1 MPRVPPDRRPPTCP
15 PPMPV
20 VHDWTRVDAG
30 MFHAFHTAWLGALQ
44 GALNRG
50 VMPPGYSAAIE
61 QYAGPGNVDVVTLA
75 ADDSPAPGDW
85 GGGPSGGVATLA
97 EAPPRVA
104 QTRVC
109 VPPEVDAFPRRSL
122 VVRRRAGRR
131 PVGVIEIV
139 SAGNKSSV
147 AEIERFVGKVVSAVR
162 HGLHVLVADLHPPA
176 ARDPD
181 GIHGLIGEELG
192 DGYVLD
198 ADKPLTFVSY
208 LADDPTVV
216 YLDPRA
222 VGDPVPDMPLF
233 LDPGHYVNVPLAAT
247 YADTFGG
254 FPPEE
259 REILE
264 A

>member
-1 MPRVPPDRRPPTCP
+1 MTA
-15 PPMPV
+15 
-20 VHDWTRVDAG
+20 VHDWTRVDDG

-50 VMPPGYSAAIE
+50 VMPPGCSAVIE
-61 QYAGPGNVDVVTLA
+61 QYAGPGNVDVLTLA
-75 ADDSPAPGDW
+75 ADDAPPPAEWAAGAA
-85 GGGPSGGVATLA
+85 GGVATLA

-131 PVGVIEIV
+131 PVAVIELV

-162 HGLHVLVADLHPPA
+162 HGLHVLVVDLHPPT

-181 GIHGLIGEELG
+181 GIHGLIGAELG
-192 DGYVLD
+192 DGYLLD
-198 ADKPLTFVSY
+198 PAKPLTFVSY
-208 LADDPTVV
+208 LADDPPVV

-247 YADTFGG
+247 YENTFGG

-259 REILE
+259 RETLR